1 LPEARGSG
9 AEGSGAGSGGRR
21 RRPASSRTEK
31 SAGAA
36 PTKAAGTA
44 KAAGK
49 AKSSGKASGGASGS
63 GKASAAGQSSGAA
76 KAVAK
81 ASAAA
86 KAGGSSSSGAR
97 SGGAS
102 AVRVVFLGGLGEIGR
117 NCACIEVDGRI
128 LVLDV
133 GIMFPDPDMP
143 GVDLVLPD
151 FTYLRENAA
160 RVDGVILTHGHE
172 DHTGGLA
179 YLLRDFPV
187 DVYGSE
193 LTLSLARS
201 RVDEAGMASRA
212 KFIPVRDHE
221 RRRIGPCDVEFIP
234 VTHSVPHAFATAFH
248 TPQGII
254 LHSGDFKIDLHP
266 VDGRRTDLARM
277 GSLASDPGIRLL
289 LVDSTNAEE
298 PGFTASESTVGA
310 TLEKVFLARPD
321 HRFVVTCFASHIHRV
336 QQVADA
342 AVAQGRVVATL
353 GRSMQKNVA
362 LARKLDL
369 LHIPDSAIVDIE
381 DVDDYPPGRVCV
393 ISTGSQGEPMSALS
407 RLATGE
413 NRFFKL
419 QRDDV
424 VVISAHPI
432 PGNEWSVGRVID
444 SLHRLGVEV
453 IHSGVENVH
462 VSGHAKQGELAM
474 LMSVTRPEFLIPVH
488 GEYRHMANQ
497 VRLAA
502 SMDIDGDRVLLCEDG
517 DAVRLDD
524 TGMHRD
530 GSVPGG
536 YLFVDG
542 SSVGD
547 IGHGV
552 LRDRMVLAE
561 EGVVMAVATVD
572 LKQGEV
578 VGAPQIVTRGWAY
591 DQDTDALLEQA
602 RTEVTRALEQALS
615 SGSSDHET
623 LNRVARK
630 ALGKLVGER
639 TRQRPMIVPVIV
651 TV

>member
-1 LPEARGSG
+1 VKNETQGGGAAKPSNSSKRGGSG
-9 AEGSGAGSGGRR
+9 QRGGSGRG
-21 RRPASSRTEK
+21 
-31 SAGAA
+31 
-36 PTKAAGTA
+36 
-44 KAAGK
+44 
-49 AKSSGKASGGASGS
+49 SSGKS
-63 GKASAAGQSSGAA
+63 KGAA
-76 KAVAK
+76 ASSEGRPPVVAAPK
-81 ASAAA
+81 GGKKGRGATG
-86 KAGGSSSSGAR
+86 AGEA
-97 SGGAS
+97 

-151 FTYLRENAA
+151 FTYLRENAD
-160 RVDGVILTHGHE
+160 RVDAVILTHGHE

-187 DVYGSE
+187 AVYGSE
-193 LTLSLARS
+193 LTLALARN
-201 RVDEAGMASRA
+201 RVDEAGMAERA
-212 KFIPVRDHE
+212 QFIPVHDGE

-234 VTHSVPHAFATAFH
+234 VTHSVPHAFATVFH
-248 TPQGII
+248 TPQGVIM
-254 LHSGDFKIDLHP
+254 HSGDFKIDLHP

-277 GSLASDPGIRLL
+277 GAIASEEGVRLL
-289 LVDSTNAEE
+289 LADSTNAEE
-298 PGFTASESTVGA
+298 PGFTPSESTVGV
-310 TLEKVFLARPD
+310 TLRKVFLERPD
-321 HRFVVTCFASHIHRV
+321 RRFIVTCFASHIHRV

-342 AVAQGRVVATL
+342 AIAGGRSVATL

-362 LARKLDL
+362 LARKLGL
-369 LHIPDSAIVDIE
+369 LHIPDRSLVDIST
-381 DVDDYPPGRVCV
+381 VDKLPPGEVCV

-419 QRDDV
+419 QEDDV

-444 SLHRLGVEV
+444 SLHKRNVEV
-453 IHSGVENVH
+453 IHSGTDSVH
-462 VSGHAKQGELAM
+462 VSGHARQGELSM
-474 LMSVTRPEFLIPVH
+474 LMSVTKPEFFIPVH
-488 GEYRHMANQ
+488 GEYRHMANH

-502 SMDIDGDRVLLCEDG
+502 TMGIAGNRVILCEDG
-517 DAVRLDD
+517 DAVRLDAS
-524 TGMHRD
+524 GLRRD
-530 GSVPGG
+530 GTVPGG

-572 LKQGEV
+572 LKRGEV
-578 VGAPQIVTRGWAY
+578 VGTPQIVTRGWAY
-591 DQDTDALLEQA
+591 DHDTEALLDEA
-602 RTEVTRALEQALS
+602 RIQVTKALEQALAA
-615 SGSSDHET
+615 GSNDHEN

-630 ALGKLVGER
+630 ALGRLVGDR

>member
-1 LPEARGSG
+1 MPEARGSSRRT
-9 AEGSGAGSGGRR
+9 AGSERSTKAPKGAGRTRESATKGRAT
-21 RRPASSRTEK
+21 P
-31 SAGAA
+31 
-36 PTKAAGTA
+36 
-44 KAAGK
+44 
-49 AKSSGKASGGASGS
+49 
-63 GKASAAGQSSGAA
+63 
-76 KAVAK
+76 
-81 ASAAA
+81 
-86 KAGGSSSSGAR
+86 
-97 SGGAS
+97 
-102 AVRVVFLGGLGEIGR
+102 VRIVFLGGLGEIGR
-117 NCACIEVDGRI
+117 NCACVEVDGRI

-151 FTYLRENAA
+151 LTYLRENAD

-187 DVYGSE
+187 EVYGSE
-193 LTLSLARS
+193 LTLALARN
-201 RVDEAGMASRA
+201 RVDEAGMTSRA
-212 KFIPVRDHE
+212 TYITVADGE

-248 TPQGII
+248 TPQGIV

-277 GSLASDPGIRLL
+277 GALASDPGIRLL
-289 LVDSTNAEE
+289 LSDSTNAEE
-298 PGFTASESTVGA
+298 PGFTPSESTVGA

-321 HRFVVTCFASHIHRV
+321 RRFVVTCFASHIHRI
-336 QQVADA
+336 QQVVDA
-342 AVAQGRVVATL
+342 AVAGNRMVATL

-362 LARKLDL
+362 LARRLDL
-369 LHIPDSAIVDIE
+369 LRVPESSMIDIE
-381 DVDDYPPGRVCV
+381 DIDDLEPGRVCV

-407 RLATGE
+407 RLAAGE

-419 QRDDV
+419 REDDV

-444 SLHRLGVEV
+444 SLHRRGVEV
-453 IHSGVENVH
+453 IHSGVDAVH
-462 VSGHAKQGELAM
+462 VSGHARQGELAM
-474 LMSVTRPEFLIPVH
+474 LMTVTRPEFFIPVH
-488 GEYRHMANQ
+488 GEYRHMANH

-502 SMDIDGDRVLLCEDG
+502 SMDIAGDRVLLCEDG
-517 DAVRLDD
+517 DAVLLDD
-524 TGMHRD
+524 TGLHRD
-530 GSVPGG
+530 GTVPGG

-572 LKQGEV
+572 LKRGEV
-578 VGAPQIVTRGWAY
+578 IGVPQIVTRGWAY
-591 DQDTDALLEQA
+591 DHDTDALLDEA
-602 RTEVTRALEQALS
+602 RAQVTKALEQALS
-615 SGSSDHET
+615 AGSSDHEN

>member
-1 LPEARGSG
+1 VRAKGASKSPAQAKGGGVPSGSTG
-9 AEGSGAGSGGRR
+9 QAKKGQVGKTQTGKVQAGKVQTG
-21 RRPASSRTEK
+21 
-31 SAGAA
+31 
-36 PTKAAGTA
+36 KAQ
-44 KAAGK
+44 AGK
-49 AKSSGKASGGASGS
+49 AQAGKVQAGRVQPSARPAKGAGGPGGA
-63 GKASAAGQSSGAA
+63 
-76 KAVAK
+76 
-81 ASAAA
+81 
-86 KAGGSSSSGAR
+86 
-97 SGGAS
+97 

-151 FTYLRENAA
+151 FTYLRENAD

-187 DVYGSE
+187 PVYGSE
-193 LTLSLARS
+193 LTLALARN
-201 RVDEAGMASRA
+201 RVDEAGMAERA
-212 KFIPVRDHE
+212 QFIPVRDGE

-254 LHSGDFKIDLHP
+254 LHSGDFKLDLHP

-277 GSLASDPGIRLL
+277 GALASDPGIRLL
-289 LVDSTNAEE
+289 LSDSTNAEE
-298 PGFTASESTVGA
+298 PGYTPSESTVGE
-310 TLEKVFLARPD
+310 TLRKVFLERPD
-321 HRFVVTCFASHIHRV
+321 RRFIVTCFASHIHRV

-342 AVAQGRVVATL
+342 AIAGGRSVATL

-362 LARKLDL
+362 LARRLGLLD
-369 LHIPDSAIVDIE
+369 IPDRALIDVEDI
-381 DVDDYPPGRVCV
+381 DNLQDGQVCV

-413 NRFFKL
+413 NRFFSL
-419 QRDDV
+419 RPDDV

-444 SLHRLGVEV
+444 SLYRRGAEV
-453 IHSGVENVH
+453 IHSGVDRVH
-462 VSGHAKQGELAM
+462 VSGHARQGELST
-474 LMSVTRPEFLIPVH
+474 LMSVTRPEFFIPVH
-488 GEYRHMANQ
+488 GEYRHMANHA
-497 VRLAA
+497 RLAV
-502 SMDIDGDRVLLCEDG
+502 SMGIDRGRVILCEDG
-517 DAVRLDD
+517 DAVKLD
-524 TGMHRD
+524 GSGLRRD
-530 GSVPGG
+530 GTEPGG

-572 LKQGEV
+572 LKRGEV
-578 VGAPQIVTRGWAY
+578 VGTPQIVTRGWAY
-591 DQDTDALLEQA
+591 DRDTEALLDEA
-602 RTEVTRALEQALS
+602 RDQVAKALEQAL
-615 SGSSDHET
+615 GAGNSDHEN

-630 ALGKLVGER
+630 ALGKLVGDR